1 MIKKII
7 KWGVVVLTMTTI
19 AVTMAIKV
27 YAIDEEKMVN
37 FASVASN
44 NIAPGETANVTLNL
58 KNISYSSYTISI
70 ISDNNVS
77 ISNVTENDISK
88 NEIPG
93 ETNSEANTKKVTI
106 SNVENLDSII
116 IALPISSEAKISS
129 KININIVITNT
140 ENENEKMTTQIEL
153 NVVEKQNIIKN
164 NVNND
169 SNKTI
174 NNTTTGLT
182 PETQQLTLKSTSIM
196 TASNNTQQQ
205 TSAITSSTGMSKTT
219 TETITYNG
227 SDDNYLTNISIN
239 GEDISNFNKTNT
251 TYFKT
256 VESGT
261 TSVDISYSQSDTNS
275 TVCIY
280 GNSDLKS
287 GLNKILITVTA
298 ENGSTKSYRVYITV
312 KA

>member
-44 NIAPGETANVTLNL
+44 NIAPGETTNVTLNL

-77 ISNVTENDISK
+77 ISNVTENDISN
-88 NEIPG
+88 NEIPE

-106 SNVENLDSII
+106 SNVENLDSIM
-116 IALPISSEAKISS
+116 IALQISSEAKIGS

-153 NVVEKQNIIKN
+153 NVVEKQNIINN

-182 PETQQLTLKSTSIM
+182 PETQQLTLKSTSVM

-205 TSAITSSTGMSKTT
+205 TSATTASTGMSKTT